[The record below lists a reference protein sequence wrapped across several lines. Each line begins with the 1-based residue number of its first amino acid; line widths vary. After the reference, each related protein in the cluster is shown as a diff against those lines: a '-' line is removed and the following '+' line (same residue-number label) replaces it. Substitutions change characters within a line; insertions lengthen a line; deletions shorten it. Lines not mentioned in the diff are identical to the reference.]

1 MVSLNLMSKI
11 TIAIDGP
18 AGSGKSTI
26 AKMVADRLKF
36 TYLDTGAM
44 YRAITYLALEKEIVD
59 NEDAVNKLVDGLKV
73 TLNFENGLTHVFAND
88 VDLTEYIRTPEVN
101 SKVSEIAAMPFV
113 RKVLVRMQQEMGKVG
128 NVVAEGRDT
137 TTVVFP
143 NADLKIYL
151 VASVDVRAERR
162 HKEYLEKG
170 IDIDIEEV
178 KENLKKR
185 DKIDSGRATSP
196 LRKAENAIEVD
207 TSNISVEEEFE
218 ILIENIK
225 KKINFNSKSD

>member
-1 MVSLNLMSKI
+1 MSKI

-18 AGSGKSTI
+18 AGSGKSTL
-26 AKMVADRLKF
+26 AKMVAERLGF

-44 YRAITYLALEKEIVD
+44 YRAITYLAIRKGIVD
-59 NEDAVNKLVDGLKV
+59 DEEAVSKFVQDLDV
-73 TLNFENGLTHVFAND
+73 TLKFENGVTRVFVNGEEVTD
-88 VDLTEYIRTPEVN
+88 HIRTPEVN
-101 SKVSEIAAMPFV
+101 GKVSEISAMPAV
-113 RKVLVRMQQEMGKVG
+113 RKELVRMQQQMGKVG
-128 NVVAEGRDT
+128 NIVAEGRDT

-143 NADLKIYL
+143 NADVKIYL

-170 IDIDIEEV
+170 VDIDIEEV

-185 DKIDSGRATSP
+185 DAIDSGREVSP
-196 LRKAENAIEVD
+196 LKKAENAIEVD
-207 TSNISVEEEFE
+207 TSSLSVDEEFE

-225 KKINFNSKSD
+225 KKINLSN

>member
-1 MVSLNLMSKI
+1 MSKI

-18 AGSGKSTI
+18 AGSGKSTL
-26 AKMVADRLKF
+26 AKMVAERLGF

-44 YRAITYLALEKEIVD
+44 YRAITYLAIRKGIVD
-59 NEDAVNKLVDGLKV
+59 DEEAVSKFVQDLDV
-73 TLNFENGLTHVFAND
+73 TLKFENGVTRVFVNGEEVTD
-88 VDLTEYIRTPEVN
+88 HIRTPEVN
-101 SKVSEIAAMPFV
+101 GKVSEISAMPAV
-113 RKVLVRMQQEMGKVG
+113 RKELVRMQQQMGKVG
-128 NVVAEGRDT
+128 NIVAEGRDT

-143 NADLKIYL
+143 NADVKIYL

-170 IDIDIEEV
+170 VDIDIEGV

-185 DKIDSGRATSP
+185 DAIDSGREVSP
-196 LRKAENAIEVD
+196 LKKAENAIEVD
-207 TSNISVEEEFE
+207 TSSLSVDEEFE

-225 KKINFNSKSD
+225 KKINLSN

>member
-1 MVSLNLMSKI
+1 MSKI

-26 AKMVADRLKF
+26 AKMVAERLNF

-44 YRAITYLALEKEIVD
+44 YRAITYLALQKGIVD
-59 NEDAVNKLVDGLKV
+59 DEDAVNKLVDGLEV
-73 TLNFENGLTHVFAND
+73 TLNYEDGLTHVF
-88 VDLTEYIRTPEVN
+88 VDDNEVTEHIRTPEVN

-113 RKVLVRMQQEMGKVG
+113 RKELVRMQQAMGKVG

-143 NADLKIYL
+143 DADLKIFL
-151 VASVDVRAERR
+151 DASLDVRVERR
-162 HKEYLEKG
+162 YKEYLEKG
-170 IDIDIEEV
+170 VEIDIEEV
-178 KENLKKR
+178 KANLRKR
-185 DKIDSGRATSP
+185 DKIDSGREVSP
-196 LRKAENAIEVD
+196 LKKAENAIEVD
-207 TSNISVEEEFE
+207 TSKLSVDEEFE

-225 KKINFNSKSD
+225 KKINL

>member
-1 MVSLNLMSKI
+1 MSKI
-11 TIAIDGP
+11 IIAIDGP

-26 AKMVADRLKF
+26 AKMVAERLNF

-44 YRAITYLALEKEIVD
+44 YRAITYLALKAGIVD
-59 NEDAVNKLVDGLKV
+59 DEKAVNKLVEGLDV
-73 TLNFENGLTHVFAND
+73 TLNFEDGLTRVFADDNE
-88 VDLTEYIRTPEVN
+88 LTEYIRTPEVN

-113 RKVLVRMQQEMGKVG
+113 RKELVRMQQSMGKVG

-151 VASVDVRAERR
+151 DATVDVRAERR
-162 HKEYLEKG
+162 YKEYLKKG
-170 IDIDIEEV
+170 VATTLEDV
-178 KENLKKR
+178 TENIRKR
-185 DKIDSGRATSP
+185 DSIDSGREASP
-196 LRKAENAIEVD
+196 LLVAENAIEVD
-207 TSNISVEEEFE
+207 TSNLTVDEEFE

-225 KKINFNSKSD
+225 KKINFN